1 MHYALD
7 QLHILPI
14 NGSKL
19 LILTS
24 LIEYFKLEM
33 VIRKQIFFHD
43 VIYLFQQVI
52 GLYNPQ
58 LTNRDSFW

>member
-14 NGSKL
+14 KCSKL

-33 VIRKQIFFHD
+33 AIRKQIFFHG